1 MYLYKKKICV
11 ISSSRSEIGILKNL
25 IYQLND
31 DNFFLNKII
40 SLDDHKISS
49 NFSKKKMNYKILIK
63 NIFTV

>member
-1 MYLYKKKICV
+1 MNLYKKKICV

-40 SLDDHKISS
+40 GDTINVIIRMYASQLK
-49 NFSKKKMNYKILIK
+49 L
-63 NIFTV
+63 